1 MQFQNLLLYEL
12 SEQASLQNPYMEL
25 LMQALAL
32 VQRLGAAARVCRFDR
47 AFVQLYDNLGCV
59 SVPVCSAERD
69 NQALAREKARMTEQ
83 SREIQCQLSS
93 EADGLGVSDPEQ
105 VLQLQDAV

>member
-1 MQFQNLLLYEL
+1 
-12 SEQASLQNPYMEL
+12 MEL